1 VDFFTLVPIS
11 ILMGYTEPFST
22 LTPHLPAGS
31 LLSLPVLTS
40 VIGSLVIQAGFQVF
54 IFLNIRNW
62 PFYKRMNFFG
72 VSDITGSYE
81 STALVF
87 IANFQYII
95 TCMVF
100 SISKPFRQPLYT
112 NVWFAL
118 SLVILL
124 GFDVYIVVSDDSF
137 ITSLMSLI
145 EEGIEL
151 NYRFFILL
159 VVVANYL
166 ASYMFEK
173 LVVW

>member
-1 VDFFTLVPIS
+1 
-11 ILMGYTEPFST
+11 
-22 LTPHLPAGS
+22 
-31 LLSLPVLTS
+31 
-40 VIGSLVIQAGFQVF
+40 
-54 IFLNIRNW
+54 
-62 PFYKRMNFFG
+62 MNFFG

-124 GFDVYIVVSDDSF
+124 GFDIYIVVSDDSF
-137 ITSLMSLI
+137 ITSFMNLI

-151 NYRFFILL
+151 NFRFFILL
-159 VVVANYL
+159 VVVANAL
-166 ASYMFEK
+166 VSYMFEK

>member
-1 VDFFTLVPIS
+1 
-11 ILMGYTEPFST
+11 
-22 LTPHLPAGS
+22 
-31 LLSLPVLTS
+31 LSLPVLTS
-40 VIGSLVIQAGFQVF
+40 VIGSVMIQAGFQVF
-54 IFLNIRNW
+54 IFMNVRNW
-62 PFYKRMNFFG
+62 SFYKRKNFYG
-72 VSDITGSYE
+72 EVNITECFE

-124 GFDVYIVVSDDSF
+124 GFDVYIVLSDDSF
-137 ITSLMSLI
+137 ITSLMNLV

-159 VVVANYL
+159 VVVAN
-166 ASYMFEK
+166 AFTSYMFEK